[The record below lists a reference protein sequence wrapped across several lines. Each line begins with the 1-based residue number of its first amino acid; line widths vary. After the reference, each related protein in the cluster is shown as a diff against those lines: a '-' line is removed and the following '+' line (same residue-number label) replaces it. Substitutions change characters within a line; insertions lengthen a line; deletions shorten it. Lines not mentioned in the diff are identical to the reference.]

1 MSWKML
7 LVSCTSTL
15 LPMQVVGAEVKFDK
29 QGCYAVQ
36 HHLIQHTDG
45 YVSGSF
51 DVLNIFRLPTKCDLR
66 RICQNLTI
74 RESYESL
81 VAVC

>member
-51 DVLNIFRLPTKCDLR
+51 DVLNIFDYLQKMRPPPDLSKFDNTR
-66 RICQNLTI
+66 VI
-74 RESYESL
+74 
-81 VAVC
+81 